1 MCGNFSTLNMRRDVF
16 EEALLKNLTVV
27 LFGLI
32 INYINGTLLYT
43 FFTNVNF
50 HSDSRYILYMQL
62 IINDNVMVSI
72 MVNLHVLSYVCPNLN
87 VSLCIVL
94 LLICENTHKNTP
106 LNLAAMSI
114 ERFIAICHPL
124 QHPLIC
130 TVSRTYML
138 IACIWVVG
146 AIPGF
151 IKVIITF
158 VFKPLSFFSSGRMCY
173 PINIF
178 QSIHNYNTDY
188 ATNILYLCFVWIT
201 LIYTYFRVVF
211 SAKAATSDP
220 VSSRKAQMT
229 IRLHVV
235 QLLFS
240 MLSYITPLMD
250 AVLTSLFPDFR
261 SVIMFC
267 NNIITNILPRLLSPL
282 IYGLRDQKFKKH
294 MKRSLLCRKTV
305 RGIKPVKSGHF

>member
-1 MCGNFSTLNMRRDVF
+1 MNSNYSTLKMRRDVF
-16 EEALLKNLTVV
+16 EEALFKNLTIV

-32 INYINGTLLYT
+32 INYINGTLFYT
-43 FFTNVNF
+43 FVTNVNF

-72 MVNLHVLSYVCPNLN
+72 MVILHVLVYVCPTLN
-87 VSLCIVL
+87 VSMCIVL
-94 LLICENTHKNTP
+94 LLIGENTHKNTP
-106 LNLAAMSI
+106 LNLAAMST
-114 ERFIAICHPL
+114 ERFVAICHPL

-151 IKVIITF
+151 INVIITI
-158 VFKPLSFFSSGRMCY
+158 VFKPLSFFSSGRMCFH
-173 PINIF
+173 INIF
-178 QSIHNYNTDY
+178 QSVHHYYTDY
-188 ATNILYLCFVWIT
+188 ATKILYMFFVWIT

-220 VSSRKAQMT
+220 VLSRKAQMT

-235 QLLFS
+235 QLLLC
-240 MLSYITPLMD
+240 MLSYITPVMD
-250 AVLTSLFPDFR
+250 TTLTMLFPDFR
-261 SVIMFC
+261 SVILFC
-267 NNIITNILPRLLSPL
+267 NAIITNILPRLLSPL

-294 MKRSLLCRKTV
+294 MKRSLLCRKKVLTV
-305 RGIKPVKSGHF
+305 